1 MDHPGSPSNQR
12 GGVVHH
18 GSASVFRPEFRS
30 GRELS
35 LQIPLCPRRAN
46 SDAISKSSPTSN
58 RTRRRHRRNAL
69 LVEDKAIR
77 YTFAR
82 FARRTVKWN
91 GRDHVTNPSD
101 QYPPLAGDCALSQS
115 STAFRLDGQLALIT
129 GGGTGLGLAMGR
141 CMAAAGARVILAA
154 RREAVLRAAVAEIG
168 SDADYV
174 VHDVDKLNEAPALVE
189 RVTHRW
195 GPIGILVNNA
205 GVHLKKPILETTEAE
220 FLQVL
225 TTHVLAAH
233 ALGRAVGPGMIER
246 RSGSILFIAS
256 MASLMGIPNV
266 VAYSAAK
273 SAYVGMVRA
282 MATEWSP
289 HGVRVNAL
297 APGWIET
304 EMSRKAMAGDP
315 RRRERILNRTPMA
328 RFGEPD
334 DVGMAAVFLS
344 SPAARFITGVVLPV
358 DGGASIGF

>member
-1 MDHPGSPSNQR
+1 M
-12 GGVVHH
+12 
-18 GSASVFRPEFRS
+18 
-30 GRELS
+30 
-35 LQIPLCPRRAN
+35 
-46 SDAISKSSPTSN
+46 
-58 RTRRRHRRNAL
+58 
-69 LVEDKAIR
+69 
-77 YTFAR
+77 
-82 FARRTVKWN
+82 
-91 GRDHVTNPSD
+91 DHVTNQTHQHPL
-101 QYPPLAGDCALSQS
+101 LAGDRALSQS
-115 STAFRLDGQLALIT
+115 PAAFRLDGQLALIT
-129 GGGTGLGLAMGR
+129 GGGSGLGLAMGR

-154 RREAVLRAAVAEIG
+154 RREAVLREAVAQIG
-168 SDADYV
+168 SNADYV
-174 VHDVDKLNEAPALVE
+174 VHDVDKLEEAPALVE
-189 RVTHRW
+189 RITRQW
-195 GPIGILVNNA
+195 GAISILVNNA

-233 ALGRAVGPGMIER
+233 ALSRAVGPGMIER

-256 MASLMGIPNV
+256 MASLMGIPHV

-297 APGWIET
+297 APGWIQT

-315 RRRERILNRTPMA
+315 QRRERILNRTPMA
-328 RFGEPD
+328 RLGEPE
-334 DVGMAAVFLS
+334 DVGMAAVFLA